1 MKKIIKMSPYL
12 IINFFVFYLSPLLI
26 RDTGGGVFV
35 LLMEIPVLCFIIS
48 LVYGIKNRFDFWYPL
63 LTTLLFLPTIY
74 IFYNESALIYVVWYG
89 MDAVIGSLLGGTIVK
104 LIFKEK

>member
-26 RDTGGGVFV
+26 RDTGGGMFV

-63 LTTLLFLPTIY
+63 LTTLLFLPTIF

-89 MDAVIGSLLGGTIVK
+89 MDAVIGSLLGGTVVK

>member
-26 RDTGGGVFV
+26 RDTGGGMFV
-35 LLMEIPVLCFIIS
+35 LLMEIPVLCFIIF

-63 LTTLLFLPTIY
+63 LTTLLFLPTIF

>member
-35 LLMEIPVLCFIIS
+35 LLMEIP
-48 LVYGIKNRFDFWYPL
+48 G
-63 LTTLLFLPTIY
+63 
-74 IFYNESALIYVVWYG
+74 AQLILIG
-89 MDAVIGSLLGGTIVK
+89 TDGRVI
-104 LIFKEK
+104 E

>member
-26 RDTGGGVFV
+26 RDTGGGMFV

-63 LTTLLFLPTIY
+63 LTTLLFLPTIF

>member
-12 IINFFVFYLSPLLI
+12 IINFFVFYLSPLLM
-26 RDTGGGVFV
+26 RDTGGGVLV

>member
-26 RDTGGGVFV
+26 RDTGGGMFV

-63 LTTLLFLPTIY
+63 LTSLLFLPTIF
-74 IFYNESALIYVVWYG
+74 IFYNDSALIYVVWYG

>member
-26 RDTGGGVFV
+26 RDTGGGMFV
-35 LLMEIPVLCFIIS
+35 LLMEIPVLCLIIS

-63 LTTLLFLPTIY
+63 LTTLLFLPTIF

>member
-26 RDTGGGVFV
+26 RDTGGGMFV

-63 LTTLLFLPTIY
+63 LTTLLFLPTIF

-89 MDAVIGSLLGGTIVK
+89 MDEVIGSLLGGTIVK